1 MAYNKRYAA
10 RKIQRAFRKYR
21 TRVGMGAAARKG
33 RYVRRTVGLGNP
45 SPTFV
50 ETFLRVDDAGAPA
63 PVNVGNAGVGQVF
76 GGRISDIPQYQQYS
90 NLYKQY
96 RINWMKVILVPEYNT
111 LSSDVN
117 ASAYNQTVAGVSS
130 GGMGRIVYAI
140 QDSPNVA
147 VPLSETVVLQDNGAK
162 IKPLGAKWSCSFKP
176 VPDVQQTTAVGSIYT
191 RQKFKQWFNF
201 DTSTTGN
208 NPFHGAIQAYLTL
221 PANAGLIVSFRVYYK
236 VSFTLRDPQ

>member
-1 MAYNKRYAA
+1 MAYNKRYAV
-10 RKIQRAFRKYR
+10 RKIQRAYRKHYSR
-21 TRVGMGAAARKG
+21 TLMAGAVRKG

-50 ETFLRVDDAGAPA
+50 ETYSPGVI
-63 PVNVGNAGVGQVF
+63 NVGNGGLGQVF
-76 GGRISDIPQYQQYS
+76 GGRITDIPQLAQYA

-96 RINWMKVILVPEYNT
+96 RINWMKIMLVPEYNT

-117 ASAYNQTVAGVSS
+117 ASAYNQTVPGVSS

-147 VPLSETVVLQDNGAK
+147 VPANEGVVLQDNGAK
-162 IKPLGAKWSCSFKP
+162 IKALGAKWSCSFKP
-176 VPDVQQTTAVGSIYT
+176 VPDVQQTTAVGSIWS
-191 RQKFKQWFNF
+191 RQKYRQFFNF
-201 DTSTTGN
+201 DLVTTGN
-208 NPFHGAIQAYLTL
+208 NPFHGAVQAYLTL
-221 PANAGLIVSFRVYYK
+221 PATGGLIVSYHVYYK